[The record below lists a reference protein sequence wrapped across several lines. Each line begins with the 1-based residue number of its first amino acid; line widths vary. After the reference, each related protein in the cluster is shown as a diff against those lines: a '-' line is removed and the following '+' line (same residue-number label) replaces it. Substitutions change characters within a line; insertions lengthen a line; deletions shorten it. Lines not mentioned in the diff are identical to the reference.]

1 MSLQDK
7 KMASLKDKLYSEAE
21 QVQKTPKVKVARKEE
36 EKSSSNKSNK
46 K

>member
-7 KMASLKDKLYSEAE
+7 KMASLKDKLYKE
-21 QVQKTPKVKVARKEE
+21 QGETPKPKVVG
-36 EKSSSNKSNK
+36 EKSPKKESNKPNK

>member
-21 QVQKTPKVKVARKEE
+21 VPKTPKPKVERE
-36 EKSSSNKSNK
+36 EKINKPK
-46 K
+46 KK